1 MVKFIA
7 YPDKFI
13 FSIGVAILGF
23 LFIVSF
29 MLLNQ
34 LFILIP
40 LVALWM
46 VFSVFLIQRNH
57 VEYIIQEEKIVIKSF
72 GKKIEIDFNEI
83 ECIIQLSNYTN
94 SLKEK
99 EYVLKLNEKISVP
112 EKFLKIK
119 NKTFTKWLLENA
131 EKFKITK
138 TMLFD

>member
-13 FSIGVAILGF
+13 FSIGVAIVGF

-29 MLLNQ
+29 MILKQ

-40 LVALWM
+40 LLALWIG
-46 VFSVFLIQRNH
+46 FSVFLIQRNH

-72 GKKIEIDFNEI
+72 GKNIEIDFNEI
-83 ECIIQLSNYTN
+83 ECINQISNYTN

-99 EYVLKLNEKISVP
+99 EFAIRLND
-112 EKFLKIK
+112 KFNVHKRLLKIK
-119 NKTFTKWLLENA
+119 NKVFTEWFLENA
-131 EKFKITK
+131 EKFKIRK

>member
-13 FSIGVAILGF
+13 FSIGVSIVGF

-29 MLLNQ
+29 MILNQ
-34 LFILIP
+34 VFILIP
-40 LVALWM
+40 LLALWM
-46 VFSVFLIQRNH
+46 VFSVFLIPRNH

-83 ECIIQLSNYTN
+83 ECINQISNYTN

-99 EYVLKLNEKISVP
+99 EYVLKLNEKSVCL
-112 EKFLKIK
+112 KNFLKS
-119 NKTFTKWLLENA
+119 KTKLLLNG
-131 EKFKITK
+131 F
-138 TMLFD
+138 